1 MIESSNEYK
10 KAIIGDARRILL
22 KAVIDIVDPDLV
34 YGEVTASS
42 ESVYSNSAQI
52 HDKKFINPIKNAT
65 LEHNRWALDGTFGI
79 YSDNPDENENYKFMT
94 DSICGS
100 DGVFDVPQY
109 VELNF
114 SNVSILQ
121 AFSVYFPDNKYDG
134 IPESLVVEIL
144 QGGVPQYAQ
153 TISGNEKAKLS
164 FDGFTVYN
172 PDCIRVTVYKMS
184 LPFRRFRV
192 VEIVPGIYEDWGG
205 DMFAS
210 FSVKHQGDISC
221 VSLPYGTCSI
231 KIDNA
236 NRKFEP
242 RTKNGLF
249 QSIEDRQGIDVSVAV
264 RLEDGTDEYKRL
276 GVFYQHSGGWKTGD
290 NGLTIQW
297 DLVDIIGLLASREF
311 VVPATLPTTL
321 DGWVSAIVSQLGVN
335 FADRYIVD
343 ADYSGL
349 NVTVNSSDDIK
360 GKSCGDILRW
370 VCMATGTFPRADAET
385 GKLACEPIWNNGN
398 KIALDNLVQY
408 PIIKANQDV
417 AAIIFTVYN
426 GEKTKYIVSGNS
438 TASSQTLSVDNPF
451 IKTQSDALTAAKR
464 ILCAYG
470 GNRYE
475 IVGRGDMTS
484 EIGDVDTIWL
494 NESTATTARRIEQHF
509 DLSDGVLANAKSTL
523 LQADGS
529 FLFENR
535 VAFTESGTW
544 TAPNGVTSLRVI
556 LVGRGSDGATGENGT
571 WEKAGKNGANGSG
584 GKVWSSTINI
594 NNGQSFN
601 VEIGENAVFGSYSS
615 ANGRVY
621 EYGYTDIA
629 SGESFA
635 RTGVKNP
642 QAGSGDGGSG
652 GVGGAKGNK
661 HNEKIKETVEVENPE
676 TGEMEETT
684 ITSEIE
690 VIDNYP
696 GVGTK
701 GASGQLGCVVVYWD
715 KEAT

>member
-22 KAVIDIVDPDLV
+22 KAVIDIADPDLV

-52 HDKKFINPIKNAT
+52 HDKEFINPDRNAT
-65 LEHNRWALDGTFGI
+65 LEHNRWWLDGTFSI
-79 YSDNPDENENYKFMT
+79 YPDIPDENANYKFMSN
-94 DSICGS
+94 SICGS
-100 DGVFDVPQY
+100 DGVFSVPQY

-121 AFSVYFPDNKYDG
+121 AFSVYFPENQYDG
-134 IPESLVVEIL
+134 IPENLIVEIVR
-144 QGGVPQYAQ
+144 GGVAQYTQ
-153 TISGNEKAKLS
+153 TILDNKETKLE

-172 PDCIRVTVYKMS
+172 PDCIRVTVSKMS

-192 VEIVPGIYEDWGG
+192 VEIVPGIYEEWDGNV
-205 DMFAS
+205 FAA

-221 VSLPYGTCSI
+221 VNLPYGTCSI
-231 KIDNA
+231 KIDNV
-236 NRKFEP
+236 NRRFEP

-264 RLEDGTDEYKRL
+264 RLEDGADEYKRL

-311 VVPATLPTTL
+311 VVPSTLPTTL
-321 DGWVSAIVSQLGVN
+321 DGWVAAIVSQLGEN

-343 ADYSGL
+343 ANYSNL
-349 NVTVNSSDDIK
+349 SVTVNSAEDIS
-360 GKSCGDILRW
+360 GKTCGDILRW
-370 VCMATGTFPRADAET
+370 VCMVTGTFPRADAET
-385 GKLACEPIWNNGN
+385 GKLACEPLWNNGN
-398 KIALDNLVQY
+398 KITLDNLVQY
-408 PIIKANQDV
+408 PVIKANQDV

-426 GEKTKYIVSGNS
+426 GENTKYIVSGNS

-464 ILCAYG
+464 ILSAYG
-470 GNRYE
+470 GNRFE
-475 IVGRGDMTS
+475 IVGRGDMAN

-494 NESTATTARRIEQHF
+494 NESTATTARRIEQNF
-509 DLSDGVLANAKSTL
+509 VLDGGVLVNSTSAL

-535 VAFTESGTW
+535 VMFAESGTW
-544 TAPNGVTSLRVI
+544 TAPNGVTALRVI
-556 LVGRGSDGATGENGT
+556 LVGRGSDGASGENGT
-571 WEKAGKNGANGSG
+571 WEMAGKNGANGSG

-594 NNGQSFN
+594 NNEQSFN
-601 VEIGENAVFGSYSS
+601 IEIGENAVFGSYSS

-661 HNEKIKETVEVENPE
+661 HKKKIKETVEVENPE

-696 GVGTK
+696 GVGTH
-701 GASGQLGCVVVYWD
+701 GASGQLGCVVVYY
-715 KEAT
+715 EGG